1 MGERAE
7 AHGLVLADRLRDA
20 LPGLRVLLNGG
31 GGSFKNQFKRADK
44 SGAVLALI
52 LGDSELDAGQV
63 GIKPLRGGEQ
73 ELVDEVELPVRL
85 QSGLSGFSPT

>member
-1 MGERAE
+1 MVTVGERAE

-20 LPGLRVLLNGG
+20 VPELRVLLNGG

-44 SGAVLALI
+44 SGAQLALI

-73 ELVDEVELPVRL
+73 ELVAEADLPARL
-85 QSGLSGFSPT
+85 QCCLSG